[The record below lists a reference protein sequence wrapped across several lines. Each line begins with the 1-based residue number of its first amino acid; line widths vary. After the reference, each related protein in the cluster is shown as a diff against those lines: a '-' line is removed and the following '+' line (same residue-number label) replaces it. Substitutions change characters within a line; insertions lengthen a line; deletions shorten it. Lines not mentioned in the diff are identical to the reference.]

1 MPRPFS
7 PLSARPCRAAL
18 LCLCLLAPAANAA
31 EDAEEDAVAKGQ
43 AIAERAWERG
53 EGFGD
58 LQATVEMTIIT
69 RSGQSA
75 KRRMQIQILEMPGEA
90 SRALT
95 RVEAP
100 RDVAGTALLTHTAD
114 DGSVEQWLY
123 LPAASRTR
131 RITSA
136 ARGGSFLGSEF
147 SYDDF
152 AAQPPSRYDYEWLRD
167 ETLDGVACHVIR
179 REAADSDRPGYQL
192 AWLDKDKLLLRQVQF
207 YDANGELERVLSI
220 KDYEAYEGADG
231 ETYWR
236 ATTLRMDNA
245 RSDAASELRWK
256 DVSLGNGLDER
267 DFAVSMLP
275 RRR

>member
-1 MPRPFS
+1 MPRDFP
-7 PLSARPCRAAL
+7 PLLTRIGRATL
-18 LCLCLLAPAANAA
+18 LGLSLLVVAPTAIA
-31 EDAEEDAVAKGQ
+31 EADAGAKGR

-58 LQATVEMTIIT
+58 LQADVEMTIIT

-75 KRRMQIQILEMPGEA
+75 KRRLQVQILEMPGEA
-90 SRALT
+90 SRAMT

-100 RDVAGTALLTHTAD
+100 RDVAGTALLTHTAENGD
-114 DGSVEQWLY
+114 VEQWLY

-131 RITSA
+131 RISSA

-152 AAQPPSRYDYEWLRD
+152 AAQPPSRYEFEWLRD
-167 ETLDGVACHVIR
+167 EALDGIDTHVLR
-179 REAADSDRPGYQL
+179 REERDGDTPGHEVV
-192 AWLDKDKLLLRQVQF
+192 WLDTEKLRLRQVQF
-207 YDANGELERVLSI
+207 FDARGEMTRVLTI
-220 KDYEAYEGADG
+220 DDYEAYEGADG

-236 ATTLRMDNA
+236 ATALRMDNA
-245 RSDAASELRWK
+245 RSDAASELRWEK
-256 DVSLGNGLDER
+256 VSLDNGLDER
-267 DFAVSMLP
+267 DFEVSMMS